1 MDKYSFEKLTLD
13 TIDVVEFNGF
23 DNKTVTTTKEWIKFI
38 QEDSHADPLIYR
50 ITKNNKLCGY
60 FSALKTKKM
69 GVTIVGS
76 PFSGWSTVH
85 MGLDL
90 NDESERY
97 SILKELLPFIMESEK
112 CWFLQISDR
121 NFTIEGLNS
130 IKNEVGFEVGD
141 VGTYE
146 LGISGDDNALYKQ
159 MKTDCRNYVRQFERR
174 GATIEQVEPSDEFAE
189 EYYEQL
195 LDVFAKQGLVPT
207 YKSEKVK
214 CLLKHLK
221 QSGNVLCFRVRDPE
235 GKSIAT
241 SIFPG
246 YNKKCYFWG
255 GASLRPYQQYRPNEY
270 MIYTA
275 MQSWRDRGCTEFDMV
290 GIRPYKKKFG
300 ATEVHYPSVI
310 MPKYRVL
317 LRLRDMAAGLY
328 YFSGKVLWKLHL
340 KR

>member
-1 MDKYSFEKLTLD
+1 MFY
-13 TIDVVEFNGF
+13 
-23 DNKTVTTTKEWIKFI
+23 
-38 QEDSHADPLIYR
+38 Y
-50 ITKNNKLCGY
+50 KNWERFCE
-60 FSALKTKKM
+60 ALSKS
-69 GVTIVGS
+69 GVTLCTAEQS
-76 PFSGWSTVH
+76 LKLP
-85 MGLDL
+85 MG
-90 NDESERY
+90 ER
-97 SILKELLPFIMESEK
+97 F
-112 CWFLQISDR
+112 
-121 NFTIEGLNS
+121 
-130 IKNEVGFEVGD
+130 VV
-141 VGTYE
+141 
-146 LGISGDDNALYKQ
+146 
-159 MKTDCRNYVRQFERR
+159 
-174 GATIEQVEPSDEFAE
+174 
-189 EYYEQL
+189 
-195 LDVFAKQGLVPT
+195 
-207 YKSEKVK
+207 
-214 CLLKHLK
+214 LKHLK

>member
-23 DNKTVTTTKEWIKFI
+23 DNKTVTTTKEWIQFI

-130 IKNEVGFEVGD
+130 IKN
-141 VGTYE
+141 
-146 LGISGDDNALYKQ
+146 
-159 MKTDCRNYVRQFERR
+159 
-174 GATIEQVEPSDEFAE
+174 
-189 EYYEQL
+189 
-195 LDVFAKQGLVPT
+195 
-207 YKSEKVK
+207 
-214 CLLKHLK
+214 
-221 QSGNVLCFRVRDPE
+221 
-235 GKSIAT
+235 
-241 SIFPG
+241 
-246 YNKKCYFWG
+246 
-255 GASLRPYQQYRPNEY
+255 
-270 MIYTA
+270 
-275 MQSWRDRGCTEFDMV
+275 
-290 GIRPYKKKFG
+290 
-300 ATEVHYPSVI
+300 
-310 MPKYRVL
+310 
-317 LRLRDMAAGLY
+317 
-328 YFSGKVLWKLHL
+328 
-340 KR
+340 